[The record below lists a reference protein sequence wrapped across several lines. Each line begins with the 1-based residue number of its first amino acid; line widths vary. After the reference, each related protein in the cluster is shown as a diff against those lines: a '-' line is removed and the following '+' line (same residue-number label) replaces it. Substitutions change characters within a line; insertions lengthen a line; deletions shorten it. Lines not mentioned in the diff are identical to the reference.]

1 MQDVLLDLA
10 VHPLVI
16 HNKEISPGTVGL
28 RTNEQADTYVSLL
41 STNIKAY
48 NKAYCRYFRTM
59 CDTRFLRW
67 KLSLLVKS
75 ISYRRFASLTVE
87 DEPKFN
93 PRRTPCNWQTQN
105 CSIRTYGTC
114 KYEVISRRDRSSTTC
129 QTPAPG
135 PNRSAPLESEPHNAR
150 SEVQYLPRYDKTAL
164 FGSGCAG
171 FRSAIQRFYKV
182 AEFLRPISGTR
193 NLSLNPLQL
202 CPQSSDRLSS
212 DICRCG
218 FIQCGYYRAVLSDK
232 LTRALSALLA
242 RARNDTFADRG
253 SDQLR
258 PILRAKFSH

>member
-87 DEPKFN
+87 DEQEYLDASS
-93 PRRTPCNWQTQN
+93 PRREQIKEHLPEIGREGAGAAQVAAH
-105 CSIRTYGTC
+105 RTRDN
-114 KYEVISRRDRSSTTC
+114 KELLSPEEVLRRHREL
-129 QTPAPG
+129 A
-135 PNRSAPLESEPHNAR
+135 AR
-150 SEVQYLPRYDKTAL
+150 
-164 FGSGCAG
+164 F
-171 FRSAIQRFYKV
+171 
-182 AEFLRPISGTR
+182 
-193 NLSLNPLQL
+193 
-202 CPQSSDRLSS
+202 
-212 DICRCG
+212 
-218 FIQCGYYRAVLSDK
+218 
-232 LTRALSALLA
+232 
-242 RARNDTFADRG
+242 
-253 SDQLR
+253 
-258 PILRAKFSH
+258 